1 MRAGIKSIL
10 LILACAVL
18 FGGSAGAIFGIS
30 PTNIIIKYALPI
42 MGGGNG
48 AGAVPLS
55 QIYEG
60 ATGEPAAS
68 YYSHAIIILTIA
80 NVICII
86 AGGLLNKLGTVK
98 PGLTGDKKT
107 LMRTPGRWQRR
118 TRR

>member
-1 MRAGIKSIL
+1 M
-10 LILACAVL
+10 L
-18 FGGSAGAIFGIS
+18 FGVIVGAIFGIS

-80 NVICII
+80 NVSASSRADC
-86 AGGLLNKLGTVK
+86 
-98 PGLTGDKKT
+98 
-107 LMRTPGRWQRR
+107 
-118 TRR
+118 